1 MVELIDKAGGS
12 KVKARF
18 MQFVGLAFSALLL
31 VALTGCLYPE
41 DRTPR
46 NDATAREAVLTVQ
59 DAVDR
64 FQEQTGVLPIQN
76 AAETVPL
83 YEKYKVD
90 LGKLKRMC
98 YIGHIPSA
106 AFENGGAYQF
116 LIVDEEKKPLVRL
129 LDVTAFQAVDG
140 VQKKMDQYRSS
151 RGNRLAAGDE
161 AYPGFRTVDFSKLGM
176 KDPEIRSMFS
186 NQTLNWLVDDQ
197 GKVYADYGID
207 IATAIQKAGTQPNAN
222 EDMRRELVEASYF
235 VPVRSPEYRWVDGEP
250 RAIAP

>member
-1 MVELIDKAGGS
+1 M
-12 KVKARF
+12 KVRF
-18 MQFVGLAFSALLL
+18 WQTSGLALAALLL

-64 FQEQTGVLPIQN
+64 YREQTGVLPIQN
-76 AAETVPL
+76 ADETVPL

-90 LGKLKRMC
+90 LGKLKRMGF
-98 YIGHIPSA
+98 IGHIPSA
-106 AFENGGAYQF
+106 AFENGGNYQF
-116 LIVDEEKKPLVRL
+116 LVVNEETKPLVRL

-151 RGNRLAAGDE
+151 QGNRLAAGDE
-161 AYPGFRTVDFSKLGM
+161 MYPGFRSVDFAKLGM
-176 KDPEIRSMFS
+176 KDPGVRSMFS
-186 NQTLNWLVDDQ
+186 NQTLNWLVDEQ

-207 IATAIQKAGTQPNAN
+207 IATAAKKTGTEPAPN
-222 EDMRRELVEASYF
+222 EDLRRVLIEESYY
-235 VPVRSPEYRWVDGEP
+235 VPVRAPEYRWIDGDP
-250 RAIAP
+250 QAIVP

>member
-1 MVELIDKAGGS
+1 M
-12 KVKARF
+12 KVRF
-18 MQFVGLAFSALLL
+18 WQTSGLALAALLL

-64 FQEQTGVLPIQN
+64 YKEQTGVLPIQN
-76 AAETVPL
+76 ADETVPL

-90 LGKLKRMC
+90 LGKLKRMG
-98 YIGHIPSA
+98 YIGRIPSA
-106 AFENGGAYQF
+106 AFENGGNYQF
-116 LIVDEEKKPLVRL
+116 LVVDEETKPLVRL
-129 LDVTAFQAVDG
+129 LDVTAFQAVDS

-161 AYPGFRTVDFSKLGM
+161 MYPGLRSVDFAKLGM
-176 KDPEIRSMFS
+176 KDPGVRSMFS
-186 NQTLNWLVDDQ
+186 NQTLNWLVDEQ

-207 IATAIQKAGTQPNAN
+207 IATAAKKAGTEPASN
-222 EDMRRELVEASYF
+222 EDLRRVLVEESYY
-235 VPVRSPEYRWVDGEP
+235 VPVRSPEYRWIDGDP
-250 RAIAP
+250 QAIVP